1 MYESVESPESCK
13 LLYVIAQSRIMVV
26 VDDDDVDDDDVD
38 DDDDVN
44 DDDDVV
50 VVNCVDL
57 VAKKKKDKIE
67 SLIWTNLR
75 LQNKLW
81 TSISFKAV
89 TYCLRIYIFYY
100 RKFLITDPGTTTRQK
115 FFHRLII

>member
-26 VDDDDVDDDDVD
+26 VDDDDVD
-38 DDDDVN
+38 

>member
-13 LLYVIAQSRIMVV
+13 LLYVIAQSRIMVG
-26 VDDDDVDDDDVD
+26 VDDDDVD

>member
-26 VDDDDVDDDDVD
+26 VDDDDVDDDD
-38 DDDDVN
+38 DVN

-57 VAKKKKDKIE
+57 VAKKKRQNWKFDMDEFEIAKQIVDFYKFQSCHILLKD
-67 SLIWTNLR
+67 
-75 LQNKLW
+75 
-81 TSISFKAV
+81 
-89 TYCLRIYIFYY
+89 IYI
-100 RKFLITDPGTTTRQK
+100 L
-115 FFHRLII
+115 LS

>member
-26 VDDDDVDDDDVD
+26 VDDDDVDDDD
-38 DDDDVN
+38 DVN

-57 VAKKKKDKIE
+57 VAKKK
-67 SLIWTNLR
+67 R
-75 LQNKLW
+75 QN
-81 TSISFKAV
+81 
-89 TYCLRIYIFYY
+89 
-100 RKFLITDPGTTTRQK
+100 
-115 FFHRLII
+115 